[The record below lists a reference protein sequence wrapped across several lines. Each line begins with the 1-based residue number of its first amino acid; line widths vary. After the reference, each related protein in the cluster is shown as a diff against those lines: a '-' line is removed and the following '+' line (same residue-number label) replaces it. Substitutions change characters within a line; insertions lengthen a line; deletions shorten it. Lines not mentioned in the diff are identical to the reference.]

1 MEDPS
6 ARGQLYPRRAAPIPC
21 PPPPTLPDRGD
32 GHTGHGAAACTYA
45 QHPRPSGTCAAAS
58 GSGRVCAGG
67 WSSAQGRAR
76 GRPGRCCR
84 PGILSHIW
92 TRDPTCHFAL
102 GPARYAAG
110 LVTDPPPRQPVPC
123 TPAATRATGSRLC
136 PRPGFLVCHRHVP
149 LAFPGV
155 CGNTRVESRMQPA
168 RARRWQRR
176 GAVEVTAE
184 AGHAD
189 GRHWDELEARPGDRK
204 PCLSAAGAPSAPGPR
219 TRPPTLCRSPLAC
232 ARRRLRGPCGAQR
245 LCLGPRGQRCTQSHP
260 PASTPP
266 AAGTVP
272 ALPRLRTGRGPRR
285 TQGPREPGPRLSA
298 QSSSCHKRCRREQ
311 AAGEEGT

>member
-58 GSGRVCAGG
+58 GSGRVRAGG

-76 GRPGRCCR
+76 GRPGRCRR

-110 LVTDPPPRQPVPC
+110 LVTDPPPHPASLHRAPLPPPAPPAPDCVPGQVSSSVTGTSPWRFRGSVGTRVSRAACSQHALAGGSDGGLSRSLLRQDTQTGDIGTSWRPGLG
-123 TPAATRATGSRLC
+123 TGSLASQQ
-136 PRPGFLVCHRHVP
+136 PERPAP
-149 LAFPGV
+149 PG
-155 CGNTRVESRMQPA
+155 
-168 RARRWQRR
+168 R
-176 GAVEVTAE
+176 GQGHHTA
-184 AGHAD
+184 
-189 GRHWDELEARPGDRK
+189 
-204 PCLSAAGAPSAPGPR
+204 LSAAPPGLRPSPPPRALRCPAPLSGTPRPALHAVAPAGLHAPRGGHCACAAPPEDGPRAPAHPGP
-219 TRPPTLCRSPLAC
+219 L
-232 ARRRLRGPCGAQR
+232 
-245 LCLGPRGQRCTQSHP
+245 
-260 PASTPP
+260 
-266 AAGTVP
+266 
-272 ALPRLRTGRGPRR
+272 
-285 TQGPREPGPRLSA
+285 
-298 QSSSCHKRCRREQ
+298 
-311 AAGEEGT
+311 